1 MKKLLFILL
10 LLINN
15 LFAETP
21 TELDLQVLKDLGID
35 SSFLN
40 EPSLQRAYN
49 IVYSSMIQSLKIWF
63 SESKFKPIF
72 ITRSPQRTKRSA
84 HIHSPKVIA
93 RHVPFHTGDG
103 FLRFF

>member
-1 MKKLLFILL
+1 
-10 LLINN
+10 
-15 LFAETP
+15 
-21 TELDLQVLKDLGID
+21 
-35 SSFLN
+35 
-40 EPSLQRAYN
+40 
-49 IVYSSMIQSLKIWF
+49 MIQSLKVWF

>member
-21 TELDLQVLKDLGID
+21 TELDLQMLKDLGID

-40 EPSLQRAYN
+40 EPSLQRAYKE
-49 IVYSSMIQSLKIWF
+49 YSQSKKIAHYDDL
-63 SESKFKPIF
+63 FKKSALNKKKVKEEIEKEK
-72 ITRSPQRTKRSA
+72 IT
-84 HIHSPKVIA
+84 
-93 RHVPFHTGDG
+93 F
-103 FLRFF
+103 